1 LRLTETKQGEN
12 IMVEATQIKEHAEVV
27 GSDGAHVG
35 TVDHLEGSDRVKLT
49 RRDPNAGGE
58 HHYIPL
64 EWVDS
69 IEDDRVRLNKTG
81 EEAQAQ
87 WQDGSGQSSGTASV

>member
-1 LRLTETKQGEN
+1 
-12 IMVEATQIKEHAEVV
+12 MVDATQIKEHTEVV

-35 TVDHLEGSDRVKLT
+35 TVDHMEGSDRIKLT
-49 RRDPNAGGE
+49 RRDPAAHGQ

-69 IEDDRVRLNKTG
+69 VEGDRVRLNKTG

-87 WQDGSGQSSGTASV
+87 WQGDSGQSTGSTSM